1 MIEIRIGMSENPKE
15 LAAELEETT
24 EEFIKKITA
33 AIKSGTGV
41 FWVTDSRGKKTGVA
55 SAKIA
60 YIEIEPEGDRR
71 PVGFG
76 GR

>member
-1 MIEIRIGMSENPKE
+1 MIEIRIGLSENPKE
-15 LAAELEETT
+15 LAAELDETT
-24 EEFIKKITA
+24 EEFMKRVTA
-33 AIKSGTGV
+33 AINKGAGI
-41 FWVTDSRGKKTGVA
+41 FWVTDSRGKQTGIA
-55 SAKIA
+55 SGKIA